1 MYLQSHSL
9 YKRKIVTTT
18 TIYMYRVSYIL
29 RMYTQKGVLVFL
41 GFAFNLLSISGKLE
55 KEKERKE
62 RKREK
67 EKERERE
74 TFIIHTSF

>member
-1 MYLQSHSL
+1 MN
-9 YKRKIVTTT
+9 
-18 TIYMYRVSYIL
+18 RVSYIL

-67 EKERERE
+67 EKEKERDFHYSY
-74 TFIIHTSF
+74 FILTKNYIF